1 MASSGVNVKMGVS
14 GVAQFKQSL
23 NQAKQAV
30 KTLDAQLALNEK
42 QFKQTG
48 DAESYMTMKAEL
60 LKSKMEQQKAAIESS
75 EKALQEMQK
84 NGVDRASKAY
94 QDLYRQMLQAKGE
107 LIDTQNVMNG
117 VAEAGDSAASGV
129 DEMNNQLKRVG
140 DGVSWQ
146 NVTTGLGKV
155 TDGLANAAKKA
166 LNLGRKIADAMLGAG
181 SYADDLKTRAS
192 VYGLSVEDLQRMDKT
207 ANLIDTSVES
217 IVSSQKK
224 LKKGIGSA
232 DKGVMGAFAEL
243 LGKGY
248 NPQKKGFEQAFW
260 DAGEAIQKFTN
271 EEEKEVYAQRL
282 FGRSWNELIPLFEAG
297 REEYEKTN
305 ASWKVLSEDQIN
317 DLAKIDDEY
326 QKLQANVE
334 ELKLELLSNFAEPF
348 SQLMVTINEQVDKI
362 SEWVASPEGKAA
374 IQQFVDAVKG
384 GFEWV
389 TQHSGEIVTAL
400 GAIAGGFALLKMGEF
415 AMSVGQ
421 AVAGLRN
428 LLHLGGDKGTS
439 PSPTGGTGTGTGVG
453 TGVGVTA
460 TKAATMASKFLV
472 NSGMIL
478 PVVGDR
484 VMNETNAGRALRD
497 GGDVLEGLQKDVE
510 EFTTSVEKNAETF
523 EEDWKNNGIYK
534 VLEQAG
540 KEWRLNGQ
548 NTMDYWFGDN
558 GIFAKMKEAEEYAE
572 EHKEDIPDVP
582 KSTPSDEWVY
592 GDDWSIDEIMDDLS
606 GKMDKM
612 AEATEGM
619 TGANENQTRSNSE
632 MTQAV
637 QTMNSMPAQLGYAMG
652 VSIRNALAGVGITID
667 GDILVGYVNTRQATE
682 VGP

>member
-60 LKSKMEQQKAAIESS
+60 LKTKMEQQKAAIESS
-75 EKALQEMQK
+75 EKALEEMQK
-84 NGVDRASKAY
+84 KGVDRASKAY

-107 LIDTQNVMNG
+107 LIDTQNQMNG
-117 VAEAGDSAASGV
+117 VAEAGDAAASGV

-146 NVTTGLGKV
+146 NVTNGLSKV
-155 TDGLANAAKKA
+155 TDGLSKASKKA

-217 IVSSQKK
+217 IVGAQKK

-243 LGKGY
+243 LGQGY

-260 DAGEAIQKFTN
+260 DAGEAIMKFTN

-326 QKLQANVE
+326 QKLQANIE
-334 ELKLELLSNFAEPF
+334 SLKLELLSNFAEPF
-348 SQLMVTINEQVDKI
+348 SSLLTTINEQVDKI

-384 GFEWV
+384 GFEWI
-389 TQHSGEIVTAL
+389 TQHSGEIATAL
-400 GAIAGGFALLKMGEF
+400 GGIALGFGALKMGEF
-415 AMSVGQ
+415 AFHVGQ
-421 AVAGLRN
+421 AVTGLRN
-428 LLHLGGDKGTS
+428 LLNLGGDKGTS
-439 PSPTGGTGTGTGVG
+439 PNPTGGTGTGTGVG

-460 TKAATMASKFLV
+460 TKAATMASKFLI

-484 VMNETNAGRALRD
+484 FTNETNTGRALRD
-497 GGDVLEGLQKDVE
+497 GGNVLEGLQQDVE

-540 KEWRLNGQ
+540 KEWRMNGQ
-548 NTMDYWFGDN
+548 NTMDYWFGNN

-572 EHKEDIPDVP
+572 EHKEIIPDVP

-612 AEATEGM
+612 TEATEGM
-619 TGANENQTRSNSE
+619 TGANERQVQSNSE
-632 MTQAV
+632 MTQAAND
-637 QTMNSMPAQLGYAMG
+637 MSNSLPYQLGVAIRDALGGMG
-652 VSIRNALAGVGITID
+652 VTID
-667 GDILVGYVNTRQATE
+667 GDLLVGYVNNRQATE

>member
-60 LKSKMEQQKAAIESS
+60 LKTKMEQQKAAIESS
-75 EKALQEMQK
+75 EKALEEMQK
-84 NGVDRASKAY
+84 KGVDRASKAY

-107 LIDTQNVMNG
+107 LIDTQNAMNG

-146 NVTTGLGKV
+146 NVTNGLSKV
-155 TDGLANAAKKA
+155 TDGLAGAAKKA

-260 DAGEAIQKFTN
+260 DAGEAIMKFTN

-326 QKLQANVE
+326 QKLQANIE
-334 ELKLELLSNFAEPF
+334 SLKLELLSNFAEPF

-389 TQHSGEIVTAL
+389 TEHSGDIVTAL

-428 LLHLGGDKGTS
+428 LLHLGGGGDGSGGTS
-439 PSPTGGTGTGTGVG
+439 TTPTVGTGSGIG
-453 TGVGVTA
+453 TGVGVAA
-460 TKAATMASKFLV
+460 TKASTMVAGLMLK
-472 NSGMIL
+472 SGMLL
-478 PVVGDR
+478 PAVGDR
-484 VMNETNAGRALRD
+484 ILNETNTGRAVRD
-497 GGDVLEGLQKDVE
+497 GGDVLYGFQQDIE

-534 VLEQAG
+534 ILEQAG

-612 AEATEGM
+612 TEATEGM
-619 TGANENQTRSNSE
+619 TGANERQVQSNSE
-632 MTQAV
+632 MTQAAND
-637 QTMNSMPAQLGYAMG
+637 MSNSLPYQLGVAIRDALGGMG
-652 VSIRNALAGVGITID
+652 VTID
-667 GDILVGYVNTRQATE
+667 GDLLVGYVNNRQATE